1 MDLKLD
7 LTPILIVS
15 IVFLTSAVVVGTVLY
30 FVHRARELKHQT
42 IRLALE
48 KGQPLPPGLLAD
60 ARASRPV
67 NDLAR
72 GVKLVFLG
80 VGLSAFFWFSH
91 PHLWSAGL
99 IPLFI
104 GVGYLVAHLLTG
116 RARPGSPAAG

>member
-30 FVHRARELKHQT
+30 FVHRARELRHET

-48 KGQPLPPGLLAD
+48 KGQPLPPGLLGD
-60 ARASRPV
+60 APAIRPA
-67 NDLAR
+67 NDLAK

-80 VGLSAFFWFSH
+80 VGLSAFFWFFR
-91 PHLWSAGL
+91 PHLWPSGL

-104 GVGYLVAHLLTG
+104 GVGYLVAHALTG
-116 RARPGSPAAG
+116 RERPGAPAAE